1 MNSISLTRLIPLM
14 ILAMLLAAPALT
26 GCAASSASG
35 TTQEEGVVHQATAAD
50 AAHLASRDPIAEN
63 QAVLYVNGLGCPLC
77 ATNIDEQLKRM
88 RGVTSAGVDLEHGTV
103 TLGFAQ
109 GTRHPSP
116 YELKNVVADAGFTL
130 VKIETR

>member
-1 MNSISLTRLIPLM
+1 MLKTLPHMRV
-14 ILAMLLAAPALT
+14 LALALLVTFLAAPMLS
-26 GCAASSASG
+26 GCASSSAG
-35 TTQEEGVVHQATAAD
+35 PTEEEGVVHQATSEDTAR
-50 AAHLASRDPIAEN
+50 LANREPIAES

-116 YELKNVVADAGFTL
+116 YELKNAVADAGFTL
-130 VKIETR
+130 VRIETR